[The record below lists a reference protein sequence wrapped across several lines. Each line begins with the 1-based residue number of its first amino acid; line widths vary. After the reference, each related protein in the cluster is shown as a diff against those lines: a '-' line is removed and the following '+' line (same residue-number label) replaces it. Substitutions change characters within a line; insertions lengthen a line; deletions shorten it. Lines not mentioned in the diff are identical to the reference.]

1 MLETRGWISL
11 ILGVISVAL
20 GVLLILYKVGV
31 VAFNVNDFMSGGLAV
46 GLYALLIIGGV
57 FLLLDSAHE
66 MQMQTISII
75 IGIILIVIGGLS
87 IIGQF
92 GLIGFNLGDYLASEI
107 VRSILL
113 IASGVFLLF
122 GSGD

>member
-11 ILGVISVAL
+11 VLGLISAAL
-20 GVLLILYKVGV
+20 GVLLILYKLGV
-31 VAFNVNDFMSGGLAV
+31 VAFNVNDFMSGGLAI

-66 MQMQTISII
+66 MQMQTVSII

-87 IIGQF
+87 IVGQF
-92 GLIGFNLGDYLASEI
+92 GIIGFDISSYLASEI

-113 IASGVFLLF
+113 IASGIFLLF